1 VNCCT
6 ALRSHPVVF
15 VAVVALSAAAF
26 VGETLGSAGFADD
39 ARATTLAVA
48 VAGGRLAHR

>member
-6 ALRSHPVVF
+6 ALRSHPIVF
-15 VAVVALSAAAF
+15 VVVVALSAVAF
-26 VGETLGSAGFADD
+26 VGETFGSAGVDD
-39 ARATTLAVA
+39 ARSTTLAVA